1 MRTFPVLAVT
11 LAISAPLCHA
21 GDTRSW
27 LQSEFSQFEKSV
39 LKNVSLRSDGRM
51 TLAPKY
57 TERFD
62 SSSAYLWALKQ
73 DSKGNLYAG
82 GGPGAK
88 LYRIDRDGSKK
99 TLAEWEELEVHAIGI
114 DAKDNVFAATS
125 PDGKVYKRG
134 ADGKTGV
141 FYSPKTK
148 YIWAMAFNAAGDL
161 FIATGDPGEVHRVT
175 PDGKGTVLFR
185 TDETHARSLAVDRS
199 GNLIVGTEPGGLV
212 LRVTPLGEGFV
223 LQQMSRKEVTA
234 VAVGP
239 DGSVYA
245 SAVGTKQTPGTLP
258 LPAPAPVPAQ
268 VQINAGPGM
277 TPRPAAPPPPTF
289 SAVSNA
295 VAGGSEVYRIAPD
308 GEPRRVWTHAT
319 DLVYSIAFDAVG
331 RALLGT
337 GNKGAIYRIDTSPL
351 FTVLLNAPPTQ
362 VTCLEAGLDG
372 KLYAATGN
380 AGKVYEI
387 GPELE
392 REGVIESET
401 YDSGGFSYWGRMT
414 FKGAPGGGRIA
425 VSTRSGNLDRPQKN
439 WSPWS
444 QPITSPE
451 GARVA
456 SPAARFAQWK
466 ATLSREG
473 AGAPPEI
480 HAVELAYLP
489 KNVAPHITA
498 IEETPANFRFPAA
511 SSSLSSQRTLNL
523 PPIGKPA
530 TPQLS
535 LDSSQSSMQFSKGFI
550 GARWAASDDNGD
562 TLVFKVEVRGVRETE
577 WKLLRDKVKE
587 RQLSW
592 DSTAFPDGEY
602 KLRVTVSDLPGNPK
616 ESALST
622 DFEGE
627 PFTIDNT
634 PPKITGLTAARTGG
648 ALGVKWRAS
657 DEFTVIEAAEYSL
670 DGGDWMRVAPVGG
683 VSDSKEHE
691 YQLRLEGIA
700 AGEHTIAV
708 RVQDE
713 NENQA
718 AEKTVVR

>member
-1 MRTFPVLAVT
+1 MRPLFVLAVT
-11 LAISAPLCHA
+11 VVIASPLCQA

-27 LQSEFSQFEKSV
+27 LQSEFSEFEKSV
-39 LKNVSLRSDGRM
+39 LKNVSLRSDGRV

-62 SSSAYLWALKQ
+62 SSSAYLWALQQ

-88 LYRIDRDGSKK
+88 LYRIAPDGARR
-99 TLAEWEELEVHAIGI
+99 TLAEWEELEVHAIAIG
-114 DAKDNVFAATS
+114 AKDQVFAATS
-125 PDGKVYKRG
+125 PDGKVYKIG
-134 ADGKTGV
+134 ADGKAGV
-141 FYSPKTK
+141 FYSPKAK

-161 FIATGDPGEVHRVT
+161 FIATGDPGEVHRVK
-175 PDGKGTVLFR
+175 PDGKGAVLFK

-212 LRVTPLGEGFV
+212 LRVTPSGDGFV
-223 LQQMSRKEVTA
+223 LHQMAKKEVTA
-234 VAVGP
+234 VAVSP

-245 SAVGTKQTPGTLP
+245 SAVGTKQAPGTLP
-258 LPAPAPVPAQ
+258 PAPVPAQ
-268 VQINAGPGM
+268 VPINAPGAGGIA
-277 TPRPAAPPPPTF
+277 PRPSPPPLPAF
-289 SAVSNA
+289 SPSSSAVT
-295 VAGGSEVYRIAPD
+295 GGSEVYRIAPD

-319 DLVYSIAFDAVG
+319 DLVYSIAFDAAG

-337 GNKGAIYRIDTSPL
+337 GNKGGIYRIDSDLL
-351 FTVLLNAPPTQ
+351 FTALLNAPPTQ
-362 VTCLEAGLDG
+362 VTCLEAGLGG
-372 KLYAATGN
+372 KLFAATGN

-401 YDSGGFSYWGRMT
+401 YDSGGFSYWGRLT
-414 FKGAPGGGRIA
+414 FKGSPGGGGIA
-425 VSTRSGNLDRPQKN
+425 VASRSGNLDRPQKN

-444 QPITSPE
+444 QAITSPE
-451 GARVA
+451 GSRVT
-456 SPAARFAQWK
+456 SPAARFVQWK

-489 KNVAPHITA
+489 KNVAPRITA
-498 IEETPANFRFPAA
+498 IEETPPNYRFPAQTA
-511 SSSLSSQRTLNL
+511 SLSASRTLNL
-523 PPIGKPA
+523 PPIGKQASP
-530 TPQLS
+530 PLN
-535 LDSSQSSMQFSKGFI
+535 LDGAQFSMQYAKGFT
-550 GARWAASDDNGD
+550 GARWSAADDNGD
-562 TLVFKVEVRGVRETE
+562 ALVFKVEIRGVRESE

-587 RQLSW
+587 KQLSW

-602 KLRVTVSDLPGNPK
+602 KLRVTVSDLPDNPK
-616 ESALST
+616 EAALSSQ
-622 DFEGE
+622 FEGE

-634 PPKITGLTAARTGG
+634 PPKISTLTAARTAGKI
-648 ALGVKWRAS
+648 LVKWKAA
-657 DEFTVIEAAEYSL
+657 DALTVIETAEYSL

-683 VSDSKEHE
+683 VSDSKELE
-691 YQLRLEGIA
+691 YELTLDGVA
-700 AGEHTIAV
+700 SGEHTIAV

-718 AEKTVVR
+718 TEKAVVR